1 MGNFDHD
8 FDVTL
13 RSQSWSL
20 YSVGILLIVFRLIA
34 RARRLGAANY
44 QADDYL
50 MILVAL
56 LYTGLIVCLNIIADG
71 GGSNLYPPE
80 LEKTFTAKDIQ
91 ERIYGSKIVVIS
103 EQAMLNVIYTIKLCM
118 LIMYTRLTLGLRDQR
133 MVRWLAAYVFVGWFA
148 TEIAFF
154 TACRPF
160 EGYWGVP
167 PPDPQCTTLE
177 HYAIVQGCF
186 NISSDMIMICIP
198 MPLIVRMALPWRQ
211 KIVVGIIFSL
221 GIFVIVAA
229 LLTKIFNLTN
239 VYDASYM
246 LWYVREAS
254 VAVYMSNLPM
264 IWPLLREWFPCL
276 RALTPGAGK
285 TYERQ
290 AKRTTALTSI
300 ARYGARRS
308 TWRMNILSGKA
319 SGGTTTVRSPSQ
331 DPAPDIHWK
340 DPTYDVEMAT
350 RGVESEEDA
359 KSGKYSSS
367 TDLEDQPGIGGWHD
381 TSSIYQIVRVT
392 TPPRTI
398 SRATTVDSNFR
409 YLQMEQEA
417 RDRVMMG
424 GIQVKTSFSVEE
436 ETAAPSPKPWSRTKA
451 GW

>member
-20 YSVGILLIVFRLIA
+20 YSIGILLIIFRLIA
-34 RARRLGAANY
+34 RVRRLGAANL
-44 QADDYL
+44 QPDDYL
-50 MILVAL
+50 MVLVAL

-103 EQAMLNVIYTIKLCM
+103 EQAMLNVIYTIKVCM

-133 MVRWLAAYVFVGWFA
+133 IVRWLAIYVFVGWFA

-167 PPDPQCTTLE
+167 PPDPQ
-177 HYAIVQGCF
+177 
-186 NISSDMIMICIP
+186 S
-198 MPLIVRMALPWRQ
+198 LIVRMALPWRQ
-211 KIVVGIIFSL
+211 KIAVGFIFSL
-221 GIFVIVAA
+221 GIFVILAA
-229 LLTKIFNLTN
+229 LLTKIYNLTD

-276 RALTPGAGK
+276 RALTPGAGQ
-285 TYERQ
+285 TYSRK
-290 AKRTTALTSI
+290 APRTALTS
-300 ARYGARRS
+300 APRYGAPRSSRRM
-308 TWRMNILSGKA
+308 TILSGKA
-319 SGGTTTVRSPSQ
+319 IGGTATLRSPSQ
-331 DPAPDIHWK
+331 DPAPGIHPK
-340 DPTYDVEMAT
+340 GPDYDVEMAD
-350 RGVESEEDA
+350 RGVDSEGDS
-359 KSGKYSSS
+359 KSGKYST
-367 TDLEDQPGIGGWHD
+367 TDLEDQPGSGGWHD
-381 TSSIYQIVRVT
+381 SSSIDQIVRVT

-436 ETAAPSPKPWSRTKA
+436 EVATPPQSSQGGPSPEPWTTSK
-451 GW
+451 GLW